1 MLSPNRP
8 YTFAIPDHQRKEEY
22 EVKRGRREEACFC
35 SNQHQALKKHYLQE
49 SEEIIPRKSF
59 LASADEKPLCI
70 GSNTNRKRTPTLH
83 IQHGISV
90 KRAILAIVT
99 SSVYKKVVIFHATKT
114 TCKLCDDTFQIKG
127 AVVTP
132 IKYAMNHNL
141 KLNKRNYQQ
150 NHLSFVTYTA
160 FLYISNKN
168 PD

>member
-1 MLSPNRP
+1 MKSHSVLAQTQTGKGLQLYISNME
-8 YTFAIPDHQRKEEY
+8 FQS
-22 EVKRGRREEACFC
+22 RE
-35 SNQHQALKKHYLQE
+35 
-49 SEEIIPRKSF
+49 PF
-59 LASADEKPLCI
+59 LP
-70 GSNTNRKRTPTLH
+70 
-83 IQHGISV
+83 
-90 KRAILAIVT
+90 VT

-168 PD
+168 PDWAHTIDKSTTNGMPFCSCKNFRPHNQLHFSHPCRFSGILLSILNPILIILHSKF

>member
-1 MLSPNRP
+1 M
-8 YTFAIPDHQRKEEY
+8 
-22 EVKRGRREEACFC
+22 
-35 SNQHQALKKHYLQE
+35 
-49 SEEIIPRKSF
+49 
-59 LASADEKPLCI
+59 ASADEKPLCI

-168 PD
+168 PDWAHTIDKSTTNGMPFCSCKNFRPHNQLHFSHPCRFSGILLSILNPILIILHSKF